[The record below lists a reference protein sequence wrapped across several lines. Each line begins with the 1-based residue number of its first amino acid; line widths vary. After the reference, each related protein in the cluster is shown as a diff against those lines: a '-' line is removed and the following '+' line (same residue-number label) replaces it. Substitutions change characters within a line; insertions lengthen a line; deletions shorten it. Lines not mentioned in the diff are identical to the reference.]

1 MALSRL
7 TVRIDTS
14 LCEGHGLCL
23 ELAPSVFDI
32 NDEDIAVCDPHP
44 DDSFLLDVRAAV
56 AACPRQA
63 IHASTEGADHLEG
76 GTQ

>member
-1 MALSRL
+1 M

-44 DDSFLLDVRAAV
+44 NGSLLLDVRAAV

-76 GTQ
+76 DAQ